1 MKKKIITVAAVVVMI
16 SSTLCGCGEEI
27 VNDGFE
33 IIRSESNIVSEKEYT
48 VIDVRE
54 AADANNLR
62 RNFICSV
69 IIEDNSNHRYYV
81 QYSAWNSKPKEYI
94 NLAELTAGDKVVYT
108 NNTLVRKVQ

>member
-1 MKKKIITVAAVVVMI
+1 MKKKIIIVAAVVVMI
-16 SSTLCGCGEEI
+16 SSLCGCGKEI
-27 VNDGFE
+27 ISDGFE
-33 IIRSESNIVSEKEYT
+33 IIQSESNIVSEKEYT

-54 AADANNLR
+54 AVGGNNFR

-69 IIEDNSNHRYYV
+69 IIEDNSNRRYYV
-81 QYSAWNSKPKEYI
+81 QYSTWDSKPQEYI